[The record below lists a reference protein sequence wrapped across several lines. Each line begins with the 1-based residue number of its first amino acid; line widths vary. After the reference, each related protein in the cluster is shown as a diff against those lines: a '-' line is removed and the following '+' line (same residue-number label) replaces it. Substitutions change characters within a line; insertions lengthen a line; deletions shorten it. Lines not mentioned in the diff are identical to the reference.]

1 MASKSESRLE
11 KRRPRPPAASR
22 PIVGALAP
30 PRAHVEGLG
39 PRGRAVA
46 GPPWS
51 EIPNGR
57 RAESFA
63 DDLNTRRGI
72 VSGRVALLPR
82 STEIQPLVAQIRP
95 PPPPPPTSPPFSLP
109 PSLHRP
115 TQKTQFYHFFVDVL
129 YS

>member
-82 STEIQPLVAQIRP
+82 STEIQPLDAQIRP
-95 PPPPPPTSPPFSLP
+95 PPPPTHQLPPPPAPPPSSPPTDTTPPRMSADL
-109 PSLHRP
+109 
-115 TQKTQFYHFFVDVL
+115 
-129 YS
+129 